1 MLWVTFQGVTQGGGW
16 VHSRLAG
23 REVHEAGGEVHEAGG
38 EVHEAGGEA
47 HEAGVEAREAHEV
60 LPGAETLR
68 QINS

>member
-23 REVHEAGGEVHEAGG
+23 R